1 MNNTMA
7 GVRTSKDS
15 LFICEKWPDQEVYPY
30 RVADIQGE
38 RLVPFV
44 PDRKRPFAFE
54 NRNRLMPFH
63 AKGSVFCAKW
73 KTKLHDTDPA
83 KDYVLSVEKLP
94 LQIYGISNQ
103 LAKLPVEE
111 ISCRLN
117 LGVPDARVI
126 CHPVFFVSR
135 KMGVRRN
142 AVLCTPDD
150 VQQTLDGGIRLREGI
165 YTLPCF
171 CLSRNQMIEVSTGV
185 HKYLYYLRCG
195 NLDLMRDGVCPTTS
209 RYDQVRD
216 FIRTRLLNKANL
228 KETGATRVEMQR
240 IRSVFES
247 LKPKIDSAEIAST
260 LSCSVDEARSA
271 LDAVCRDVD
280 QLAEPNE
287 IDEAFAKGLVDS
299 CGTLSRHFMEVWEE
313 AHEADLVAA
322 RKEMAAKIEEC
333 KRAVVES
340 ENERDRQVEGSEK
353 AIAELKGKVEEHRT
367 EYDRMKEEIRS
378 KQLLLDDVRR
388 ETEGLLAQ
396 SHESIARMLVMTEAV
411 KVVNDTQ
418 PHEARGDCSAAKST
432 RSETFRFFRRGKP
445 LDMEQIQDDSELS
458 LLQDNLEMCGI
469 IPDARADLASVLLA
483 AYRLRT
489 PILLAGPNGRAIADS
504 LSCVVN
510 ATMADELTCE
520 GNIDE
525 VRLSEAFSG
534 DDGVLAIRGGL
545 NSSWTDCILEVL
557 GEATRMPI
565 FLLPLSDDLVMM
577 PKSILDYAVS
587 IDTQPIASESV
598 RGYEVNLFGKKS
610 NLPKEKWTVG
620 RLADESLF
628 RKVFHCSLSCES
640 NLKRVVGLAT
650 TYRGV
655 ENLSPDFIYS
665 TFYYAMARILDSAK
679 GFNEY
684 VNSHKGIAPLLQWL
698 IPEEET

>member
-1 MNNTMA
+1 MNEADIKTTN
-7 GVRTSKDS
+7 DS
-15 LFICEKWPDQEVYPY
+15 LFICEKWPGAEVYPY

-63 AKGSVFCAKW
+63 AKGPVFCAKW

-83 KDYVLSVEKLP
+83 KDYILSVEMLP
-94 LQIYGISNQ
+94 LQIYGINNQ
-103 LAKLPVEE
+103 LANLPVEE

-117 LGVPDARVI
+117 LGVPDVRVI

-135 KMGVRRN
+135 KLGVRRN

-150 VQQTLDGGIRLREGI
+150 VRQTSDGGIRLKVGI

-185 HKYLYYLRCG
+185 NKYLYYFRCG

-216 FIRTRLLNKANL
+216 YIRMRLLNKANL
-228 KETGATRVEMQR
+228 KETGATRAEMQR
-240 IRSVFES
+240 IRNVFES

-260 LSCSVDEARSA
+260 LSCSVDEARFA

-287 IDEAFAKGLVDS
+287 IDETFAKGLIDS
-299 CGTLSRHFMEVWEE
+299 CGTLSRHFMKVWEE
-313 AHEADLVAA
+313 THEADLVAA
-322 RKEMAAKIEEC
+322 KKEMAAKVDEC
-333 KRAVVES
+333 QRAVVES
-340 ENERDRQVEGSEK
+340 EKERDRQVADSKK
-353 AIAELKGKVEEHRT
+353 AIAELKGKVVGHRT
-367 EYDRMKEEIRS
+367 ECARIEEEIRS
-378 KQLLLDDVRR
+378 KQLLLEGVRR

-396 SHESIARMLVMTEAV
+396 SHEAIARMLVMAETV
-411 KVVNDTQ
+411 KVVNDTK
-418 PHEARGDCSAAKST
+418 PHEASGGRSAAKPA
-432 RSETFRFFRRGKP
+432 RSETSSFFRSGKP
-445 LDMEQIQDDSELS
+445 LDSEQIQDDAELS

-469 IPDARADLASVLLA
+469 IPEARTDLAAVLLA

-504 LSCVVN
+504 LSCVVD
-510 ATMADELTCE
+510 ATMADELACE
-520 GNIDE
+520 GNVDAE
-525 VRLSEAFSG
+525 SLSEAFSG
-534 DDGVLAIRGGL
+534 DDGILAIRGGL
-545 NSSWTDCILEVL
+545 NSSWTECILETL
-557 GEATRMPI
+557 GETSRMPI

-577 PKSILDYAVS
+577 PKGILDYAVS
-587 IDTQPIASESV
+587 IDTQPIVSESV

-610 NLPKEKWTVG
+610 LFPKEDGLRV
-620 RLADESLF
+620 RLSDENQL
-628 RKVFHCSLSCES
+628 RKVFRCSLSCES
-640 NLKRVVGLAT
+640 NLRRVAGLAA
-650 TYRGV
+650 TYRGA
-655 ENLSPDFIYS
+655 EGLSQDFMYS
-665 TFYYAMARILDSAK
+665 VFYYAMARILDSAK

-684 VNSHKGIAPLLQWL
+684 VSSHKGIAPLLQRL